1 MYNVH
6 YPYLG
11 LPPAERGV
19 VGRILQHLKDGQ
31 LLQLLLVP
39 PLLVQVLVPVRLAGY
54 WTCRVSLPPPPPV
67 ALVLFSCM
75 ISFSLKLFS
84 TESCRESLLT
94 PLPPWYWGSLPVC
107 SVVEPEPVLFGRSQC
122 EGPAPGSGS
131 TLDKSKTEEI
141 LNDIL
146 FARSNTD

>member
-39 PLLVQVLVPVRLAGY
+39 PLLVQVLVPV
-54 WTCRVSLPPPPPV
+54 
-67 ALVLFSCM
+67 
-75 ISFSLKLFS
+75 
-84 TESCRESLLT
+84 
-94 PLPPWYWGSLPVC
+94 C

-122 EGPAPGSGS
+122 EGPAP
-131 TLDKSKTEEI
+131 
-141 LNDIL
+141 
-146 FARSNTD
+146 APP

>member
-54 WTCRVSLPPPPPV
+54 WTCRVSLPPPPV

-84 TESCRESLLT
+84 TESCRVS
-94 PLPPWYWGSLPVC
+94 LPPPPTRGLGALFLYDQLFS
-107 SVVEPEPVLFGRSQC
+107 EAVLHGVLQG
-122 EGPAPGSGS
+122 EPAPSPHPWPWCS
-131 TLDKSKTEEI
+131 
-141 LNDIL
+141 
-146 FARSNTD
+146 FPV

>member
-54 WTCRVSLPPPPPV
+54 WTCRVSLPPPP
-67 ALVLFSCM
+67 
-75 ISFSLKLFS
+75 
-84 TESCRESLLT
+84 
-94 PLPPWYWGSLPVC
+94 
-107 SVVEPEPVLFGRSQC
+107 
-122 EGPAPGSGS
+122 APGSGS